1 MSILVRKINKAKW
14 LQIDLSE
21 SDDVSADALTNCLK
35 TNDNS
40 LSVWEIES
48 EEKINEAILAIASA
62 GHHLESIDII
72 KLDKDYLASQN
83 VEIKSSVG
91 ITKVEDL
98 KDSHRDLANLTL
110 SKMCIISSH
119 IVAKFNKNDKEIRI
133 TKKTIKDLLLKAIK
147 DERLDKSDLN
157 DSIVEK
163 L

>member
-1 MSILVRKINKAKW
+1 M
-14 LQIDLSE
+14 
-21 SDDVSADALTNCLK
+21 
-35 TNDNS
+35 
-40 LSVWEIES
+40 
-48 EEKINEAILAIASA
+48 
-62 GHHLESIDII
+62 
-72 KLDKDYLASQN
+72 ASQN